1 MTVHLPVPLVSLQKG
16 RLEESCTPKSSKQ
29 GRTEE
34 ISESEGEDTNAP
46 KKTKT
51 EVSSPCYDC
60 WCVQIPEQR
69 SLQFPI
75 CPPSSRFLLLGS
87 PDTSGFALQLF
98 RPKWHLPGYKN
109 ATRSDD

>member
-1 MTVHLPVPLVSLQKG
+1 MTLQLSVLLVSLQKG

-51 EVSSPCYDC
+51 EVSSACCDC
-60 WCVQIPEQR
+60 WHVPSPEQR
-69 SLQFPI
+69 SLQFPV
-75 CPPSSRFLLLGS
+75 CAAQLEVPAAWEPQHLGFC
-87 PDTSGFALQLF
+87 TAAL
-98 RPKWHLPGYKN
+98 P
-109 ATRSDD
+109 A